1 MALLAVLPVLV
12 PVDWVEPLT
21 PPELDELALF
31 AVLPVLV
38 PVDCVEPETPPEVD
52 D

>member
-1 MALLAVLPVLV
+1 LAVLPVLW
-12 PVDWVEPLT
+12 PLLAAEPPLLDDW
-21 PPELDELALF
+21 ALF

-38 PVDCVEPETPPEVD
+38 PELWVEPETPPLLD